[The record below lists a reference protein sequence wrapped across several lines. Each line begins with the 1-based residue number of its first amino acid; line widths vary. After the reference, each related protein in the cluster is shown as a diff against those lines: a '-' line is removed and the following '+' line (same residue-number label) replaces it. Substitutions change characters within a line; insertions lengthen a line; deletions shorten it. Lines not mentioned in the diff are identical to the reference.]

1 MTTAENIKAQITETR
16 RLQYVAS
23 QTRDAG
29 AVMRLEDMLLSLYN
43 RLDALPVK

>member
-1 MTTAENIKAQITETR
+1 MTNTEDLKSQINETR

-29 AVMRLEDMLLSLYN
+29 AVMRLEDMLLDLYR
-43 RLDALPVK
+43 RLDALR